1 MTKGFKNIF
10 LIGVSVL
17 TAMSGLAQKEPSKI
31 IQEEEESAEVFLE
44 EYTDEFQEKFF
55 EALKQKGIENY
66 DRAIN
71 LLLECK
77 TLEPFNPTIDHELA
91 KTYFLNKQ
99 YIPSQEYAENALT
112 KDPENFWF
120 LEMWYNSVIKQS
132 NSVEVL
138 KSTIPYDNE
147 KLRQNLSLIYFKNK
161 NYTAAKQELKN
172 LKKSVFSSELTRKI
186 EDSLQKKKEVVV
198 QNEVKPKSK
207 VETTNPTDELKLKF
221 EGYIQNNQFKKL
233 VEEAEEAIENYP
245 LQPYF
250 YYAYG
255 LALNKQNEPNKASEV
270 LLSALDYLFDNNGL
284 TSKIYKELANAY
296 SALGNSSKAN
306 EYLSKVK
313 SGS

>member
-1 MTKGFKNIF
+1 MKKYLDCFF
-10 LIGVSVL
+10 LL
-17 TAMSGLAQKEPSKI
+17 TILGLTSQTLICQEQPSKI
-31 IQEEEESAEVFLE
+31 LQEEESAEVFLE

-77 TLEPFNPTIDHELA
+77 SLEPFNTAIDHELA

-112 KDPENFWF
+112 KNPENFWF
-120 LEMWYNSVIKQS
+120 LETWYNSVLKQS

-138 KSTIPYDNE
+138 KGTIPYDNE
-147 KLRQNLSLIYFKNK
+147 MLRQNLSLIYFKNK
-161 NYTAAKQELKN
+161 DYTAAKKELKS
-172 LKKSVFSSELTRKI
+172 LRKSDFSAKLTRKI
-186 EDSLQKKKEVVV
+186 DDSLQKRKEVVV
-198 QNEVKPKSK
+198 QNNMSPKSK
-207 VETTNPTDELKLKF
+207 EVTTNPTEELKQQL
-221 EGYIQNNQFKKL
+221 EDYIQKGQFKNL
-233 VEEAEEAIENYP
+233 AEEAEEAIENYP

-255 LALNKQNEPNKASEV
+255 LALNKQNEPNKATEV
-270 LLSALDYLFDNNGL
+270 LLSALDYLFDDDGL

-296 SALGNSSKAN
+296 GALGNSSKAN

>member
-172 LKKSVFSSELTRKI
+172 LKESVFSSELTRKI